1 MSGFMKGNA
10 VKVSKSGVRTAV
22 AGVLL
27 SVAVATGG
35 AVVASPSAQAAR
47 IVETAN
53 PNVVIIE
60 LSHADT
66 VTAAQLGAGHVINA
80 VLGNDNWGVILED
93 DSRYRAGSYYRPS
106 KRTTWNNVTGQQ
118 VIAEAAAHP
127 GGRVVLAV
135 YVDRTKSLGGQPLWV
150 QQIW

>member
-22 AGVLL
+22 VGALL
-27 SVAVATGG
+27 GVAVATGG
-35 AVVASPSAQAAR
+35 AMVASPSAQAAR

-93 DSRYRAGSYYRPS
+93 DSRYQGGSYYRPS
-106 KRTTWNNVTGQQ
+106 KRRMWSNVTGQQ
-118 VIAEAAAHP
+118 VISEAAAHP

-135 YVDRTKSLGGQPLWV
+135 YADRSKSLGGQPLWV

>member
-1 MSGFMKGNA
+1 MKGNS

-35 AVVASPSAQAAR
+35 AIVASPQAQAAR

-66 VTAAQLGAGHVINA
+66 VAAAQLGAGHVINA

-93 DSRYRAGSYYRPS
+93 DSRYQNSFYYRPS
-106 KRTTWNNVTGQQ
+106 KRRMWSNVTGQQ
-118 VIAEAAAHP
+118 VIAEAAAHRN
-127 GGRVVLAV
+127 GRVVLAV
-135 YVDRTKSLGGQPLWV
+135 YVDRTKSLGSMPMWV
-150 QQIW
+150 QQLW